1 MHILFDCYQYSFKA
15 LSKWRGCPPSGG
27 TSEGTRWKPK
37 LLLNSAPQECERYR
51 ALVSG
56 SLGSI
61 IFSEEDISKA
71 ELGSWTGSI
80 LFSITDY
87 LGIAIGSDT
96 AEILKVTCM
105 KIYIYH
111 INT

>member
-1 MHILFDCYQYSFKA
+1 M
-15 LSKWRGCPPSGG
+15 
-27 TSEGTRWKPK
+27 EPK
-37 LLLNSAPQECERYR
+37 LLLNSALQECERYR

-61 IFSEEDISKA
+61 IFSEEDIISKA